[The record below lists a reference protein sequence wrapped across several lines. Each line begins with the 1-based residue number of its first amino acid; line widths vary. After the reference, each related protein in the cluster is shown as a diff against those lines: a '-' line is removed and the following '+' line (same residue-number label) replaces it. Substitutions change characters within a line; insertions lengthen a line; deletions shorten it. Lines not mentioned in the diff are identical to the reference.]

1 MLFRSCLFWHLQSTD
16 VIPPVANPFIFL
28 FKYNWSGVEIT
39 TAETMAFVTLS
50 MCELFRAFTV
60 RSDRLSVF
68 QIGLF
73 SNRYMV
79 VAVLFSMT
87 FLLVT
92 VVTPFLNPIF
102 KTRPL
107 GFTEWTVVMGLALV
121 PAVTEEI
128 TKWFQRSR

>member
-1 MLFRSCLFWHLQSTD
+1 
-16 VIPPVANPFIFL
+16 
-28 FKYNWSGVEIT
+28 
-39 TAETMAFVTLS
+39 MAFVTLS

-79 VAVLFSMT
+79 GAVLVSMAL
-87 FLLVT
+87 LLVT

-102 KTRPL
+102 NTRPL
-107 GFTEWTVVMGLALV
+107 GLTEW
-121 PAVTEEI
+121 
-128 TKWFQRSR
+128 SRGYGVGFSPSGY